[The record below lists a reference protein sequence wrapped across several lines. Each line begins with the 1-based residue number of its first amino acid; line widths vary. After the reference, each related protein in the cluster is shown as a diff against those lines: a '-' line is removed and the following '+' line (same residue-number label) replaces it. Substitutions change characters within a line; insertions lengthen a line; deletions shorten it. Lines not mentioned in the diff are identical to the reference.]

1 MDKTNLLNRK
11 ILCLNSYSMSAQHKE
26 NDYFEKKNSS
36 LDFKSE
42 KVNLN
47 DLVQRLKIEKKK
59 ERKNNLIL
67 SAAAVSAV
75 AVFGII
81 LTL

>member
-1 MDKTNLLNRK
+1 MEINFACDL
-11 ILCLNSYSMSAQHKE
+11 IIMSMSVQ
-26 NDYFEKKNSS
+26 FEKSKET
-36 LDFKSE
+36 DFIETENQDQK

-47 DLVQRLKIEKKK
+47 DLVSRMNFEKKK
-59 ERKNNLIL
+59 ERKNNIIL
-67 SAAAVSAV
+67 SAAAISAV

>member
-1 MDKTNLLNRK
+1 MEINFACDLI
-11 ILCLNSYSMSAQHKE
+11 ILSMSVQ
-26 NDYFEKKNSS
+26 FEKSKET
-36 LDFKSE
+36 DFIETENQDQK

-47 DLVQRLKIEKKK
+47 DLVSRMNFEKKK
-59 ERKNNLIL
+59 ERKNNIIL
-67 SAAAVSAV
+67 SAAAISAV

>member
-1 MDKTNLLNRK
+1 MEINFACDL
-11 ILCLNSYSMSAQHKE
+11 IIVSMSVQ
-26 NDYFEKKNSS
+26 FEKSKET
-36 LDFKSE
+36 DFVETENQDQK

-47 DLVQRLKIEKKK
+47 DLVSRMNYEKKK
-59 ERKNNLIL
+59 ERKNNIIL
-67 SAAAVSAV
+67 SAAAISAV

>member
-1 MDKTNLLNRK
+1 MSVQIERQKETDFAENQEV
-11 ILCLNSYSMSAQHKE
+11 NSK
-26 NDYFEKKNSS
+26 
-36 LDFKSE
+36 

-47 DLVQRLKIEKKK
+47 DLVSRMNSEKKK
-59 ERKNNLIL
+59 ERKNNILI
-67 SAAAVSAV
+67 SAAAISAV

>member
-1 MDKTNLLNRK
+1 MEINFACDLI
-11 ILCLNSYSMSAQHKE
+11 ILSMSAQ
-26 NDYFEKKNSS
+26 FEKSKET
-36 LDFKSE
+36 DFIETENQDQK

-47 DLVQRLKIEKKK
+47 DLVSRMNFEKKK
-59 ERKNNLIL
+59 ERKNNIIL
-67 SAAAVSAV
+67 SAAAISAV

>member
-1 MDKTNLLNRK
+1 MYDIENY
-11 ILCLNSYSMSAQHKE
+11 YSEKNDSAK
-26 NDYFEKKNSS
+26 
-36 LDFKSE
+36 
-42 KVNLN
+42 KVNLR
-47 DLVQRLKIEKKK
+47 DLVDRMKKEEKKEK
-59 ERKNNLIL
+59 KNNLIL

>member
-1 MDKTNLLNRK
+1 
-11 ILCLNSYSMSAQHKE
+11 MSAQPKYKE
-26 NDYFEKKNSS
+26 ENFYSEQVLGS
-36 LDFKSE
+36 KSK
-42 KVNLN
+42 KVNLT
-47 DLVQRLKIEKKK
+47 DLVERMKEEEKKEK
-59 ERKNNLIL
+59 KNNLIL

>member
-1 MDKTNLLNRK
+1 MEINFACDL
-11 ILCLNSYSMSAQHKE
+11 IIVSMSVQ
-26 NDYFEKKNSS
+26 FEKSKET
-36 LDFKSE
+36 DFVETENQDQK

-47 DLVQRLKIEKKK
+47 DLVSRMNFEKKK
-59 ERKNNLIL
+59 ERKNNIIL
-67 SAAAVSAV
+67 SAAAISAV

>member
-1 MDKTNLLNRK
+1 MSVELKDRDSQNH
-11 ILCLNSYSMSAQHKE
+11 YS
-26 NDYFEKKNSS
+26 NDELHVSK
-36 LDFKSE
+36 
-42 KVNLN
+42 KVNLT
-47 DLVQRLKIEKKK
+47 DLMLRMNTEKKR
-59 ERKNNLIL
+59 ERKSNIIL

>member
-1 MDKTNLLNRK
+1 MEINFACDLMMA
-11 ILCLNSYSMSAQHKE
+11 SMSVQ
-26 NDYFEKKNSS
+26 FEKSKET
-36 LDFKSE
+36 DFIETENQDQK

-47 DLVQRLKIEKKK
+47 DLVSRMNFEKKK
-59 ERKNNLIL
+59 ERKNNIIL
-67 SAAAVSAV
+67 SAAAISAV

>member
-1 MDKTNLLNRK
+1 MEINFACDLITM
-11 ILCLNSYSMSAQHKE
+11 SMSVQ
-26 NDYFEKKNSS
+26 FEKSKET
-36 LDFKSE
+36 DFIETENQDQK

-47 DLVQRLKIEKKK
+47 DLVSRMNFEKKK
-59 ERKNNLIL
+59 ERKNNIIL
-67 SAAAVSAV
+67 SAAAISAV

>member
-1 MDKTNLLNRK
+1 MEINFACDL
-11 ILCLNSYSMSAQHKE
+11 IIESMSVQ
-26 NDYFEKKNSS
+26 FEKSKET
-36 LDFKSE
+36 DFIETENQDQK

-47 DLVQRLKIEKKK
+47 DLVSRMNFEKKK
-59 ERKNNLIL
+59 ERKNNIIL
-67 SAAAVSAV
+67 SAAAISAV

>member
-1 MDKTNLLNRK
+1 MLKLK
-11 ILCLNSYSMSAQHKE
+11 SMSVQHKE
-26 NDYFEKKNSS
+26 NNYLEEKRRS

-47 DLVQRLKIEKKK
+47 DLVHRLKIEKKK

-67 SAAAVSAV
+67 SAAALSAV

>member
-1 MDKTNLLNRK
+1 MSVHKIKETQKLEDNNL
-11 ILCLNSYSMSAQHKE
+11 YQD
-26 NDYFEKKNSS
+26 NDYLSDTNNI
-36 LDFKSE
+36 DNR

-47 DLVQRLKIEKKK
+47 DLVSRLKIEKKK
-59 ERKNNLIL
+59 ERKHNILLSTVAL
-67 SAAAVSAV
+67 SAL

>member
-1 MDKTNLLNRK
+1 MEINFACDL
-11 ILCLNSYSMSAQHKE
+11 IIVSMSVQ
-26 NDYFEKKNSS
+26 FEKSKET
-36 LDFKSE
+36 DFIETENQDQK

-47 DLVQRLKIEKKK
+47 DLVSRMNYEKKK
-59 ERKNNLIL
+59 ERKNNIIL
-67 SAAAVSAV
+67 SAAAISAV

>member
-1 MDKTNLLNRK
+1 MEINFACDLM
-11 ILCLNSYSMSAQHKE
+11 IVSMSVQ
-26 NDYFEKKNSS
+26 FEKSKET
-36 LDFKSE
+36 DFIETENQDQK

-47 DLVQRLKIEKKK
+47 DLVSRMNFEKKK
-59 ERKNNLIL
+59 ERKNNIIL
-67 SAAAVSAV
+67 SAAAISAV

>member
-1 MDKTNLLNRK
+1 MLKLQ
-11 ILCLNSYSMSAQHKE
+11 SMSVQHEE
-26 NDYFEKKNSS
+26 NNYLEEKRRS

-47 DLVQRLKIEKKK
+47 DLVHRLKIEKKK

-67 SAAAVSAV
+67 SAAALSAV

>member
-1 MDKTNLLNRK
+1 MEINFACDLITV
-11 ILCLNSYSMSAQHKE
+11 SMSVQ
-26 NDYFEKKNSS
+26 FEKSKET
-36 LDFKSE
+36 DFIETENQDQK

-47 DLVQRLKIEKKK
+47 DLVSRMNFEKKK
-59 ERKNNLIL
+59 ERKNNIIL
-67 SAAAVSAV
+67 SAAAISAV

>member
-1 MDKTNLLNRK
+1 MKNINIKSMENSKVD
-11 ILCLNSYSMSAQHKE
+11 LNSLMKKVKE
-26 NDYFEKKNSS
+26 EEKKS
-36 LDFKSE
+36 K
-42 KVNLN
+42 
-47 DLVQRLKIEKKK
+47 R
-59 ERKNNLIL
+59 NNLVV

>member
-1 MDKTNLLNRK
+1 
-11 ILCLNSYSMSAQHKE
+11 MSAQHKE